1 MRKLTIY
8 IMIVIIIVIIWIE
21 SKFKS
26 KPLAYRIFEQIPFVL
41 VKWYDRK
48 NVALYYIKPSG
59 MDDIFW

>member
-1 MRKLTIY
+1 
-8 IMIVIIIVIIWIE
+8 MIVIIIVIIWIE

-48 NVALYYIKPSG
+48 NSSLYLLHKTIWHG
-59 MDDIFW
+59 